1 MPYFCKS
8 KHVSYP
14 LGNVSTALREKRRKG
29 RKMQGRVEG
38 IIQILKYRII
48 QIILKQYLKILHA
61 QHTCTHRARETKS
74 KWEQERERGRA
85 RKREQ
90 ERECETKRENIH
102 DLLTIYMVQA
112 MNALL

>member
-1 MPYFCKS
+1 
-8 KHVSYP
+8 
-14 LGNVSTALREKRRKG
+14 VSTALREKRRKG
-29 RKMQGRVEG
+29 RKMQGRIEG

-61 QHTCTHRARETKS
+61 HTEQERQRASES
-74 KWEQERERGRA
+74 KRERERGRA
-85 RKREQ
+85 RKREK